1 MNFVVKMN
9 ILKISLLIAIAA
21 ALSACEKQKAQQAPR
36 PPSPVVVQ
44 DSVTL
49 DAPRF
54 IECMGTMHSLQSV
67 VVTPQVGGQLV
78 EVNFSQGGHVKEGD
92 IIARI
97 DPRPYQAAVERASG
111 ALRQAEAQ
119 LKIDELEVSRN
130 RKLVKDDYVDKQTF
144 DTYLAKV
151 EVDKG
156 VIEACRGDL
165 KTAQINLQWCDIKA
179 PISGKIGLREADL
192 GNVVAANSS
201 RITTIEQLDRLYVDF
216 VIPNQYLYEVR
227 SFMDKNGGKLNLEVK
242 YIEENMRDKSRRAT
256 VSIIQNQIRYKSGTV
271 VLRGEIDNKDSLF
284 WPNQPVK
291 VNLILETLKDAVS
304 INYAALETAP
314 DGSKYIY
321 TADVIEWPVREVK
334 RVPVEVLQVNDDGT
348 CLVKGLKGGTSVV
361 VTGQL
366 AVSMGSY
373 ALAYS
378 STLMGLPY
386 GKDGKP
392 INPKDLKEF
401 LAQATQTAQKLRAQA
416 AAGAKPAQDK

>member
-1 MNFVVKMN
+1 MKALRIFA
-9 ILKISLLIAIAA
+9 ITIAA
-21 ALSACEKQKAQQAPR
+21 LMLFACQKKKAPQAPR

-44 DSVTL
+44 DSITL

-67 VVTPQVGGQLV
+67 AITPQVGGQLV
-78 EVNFSQGGHVKEGD
+78 EVNFTQGAYVKEGD
-92 IIARI
+92 VIARI
-97 DPRPYQAAVERASG
+97 DPRPYEAAVERARG
-111 ALRQAEAQ
+111 ALKQAQAQ
-119 LKIDELEVSRN
+119 LEIDQLEVNRN
-130 RKLVKDDYVDKQTF
+130 RKLVKDNYVDKQTF
-144 DTYLAKV
+144 DAYLAKV

-156 VIEACRGDL
+156 VIESCRGDL
-165 KTAQINLQWCDIKA
+165 KTAEINLQWCEIKA
-179 PISGKIGLREADL
+179 PISGRIGLREADL

-201 RITTIEQLDRLYVDF
+201 RITTIEQLDKLYVDF
-216 VIPNQYLYEVR
+216 VIPNQYLFEVR
-227 SFMDKNGGKLNLEVK
+227 SFMEKNGGKLDIDVK
-242 YIEENMRDKSRRAT
+242 YIEENMRGKSRRAT

-271 VLRGEIDNKDSLF
+271 ILRGEIDNKDSLF

-291 VNLILETLKDAVS
+291 VNLILETIKNAVS

-314 DGSKYIY
+314 DGGKYIY
-321 TADVIEWPVREVK
+321 TADVREWPVREVK
-334 RVPVEVLQVNDDGT
+334 RVGVEVIQINDDGT

-401 LAQATQTAQKLRAQA
+401 LANATVIAQKLRAEATA
-416 AAGAKPAQDK
+416 AAVSASAVQQGK